1 METHAQ
7 DTQPIRRRF
16 RISVAGRLDE
26 RFVDGV
32 ERIELG
38 HSADGSTL
46 EGPFID
52 QSQLRGILDRLW
64 QLGIEVLKLETYLP
78 DSDELTPRP
87 TKHVADTD
95 ARRDP
100 EA

>member
-7 DTQPIRRRF
+7 DTQPTRRRF

-38 HSADGSTL
+38 QSADGSTL

-78 DSDELTPRP
+78 DSDEPHTTP
-87 TKHVADTD
+87 D
-95 ARRDP
+95 
-100 EA
+100 